1 VWHSLPQVF
10 VGMPCQLQP
19 VVQLLCEEM
28 ELSFLEAGRPCPPWR
43 EWAATINR
51 WMSDQYV
58 DVIVPEPTATDE
70 EVREFI
76 DRCCQF
82 NGAAAGPGSAA
93 GNSGASA
100 STTSTCSPVNLNQQ
114 RLQDKMHVSSVL
126 SSASTSS
133 RRCVPEPLHKQLGFS
148 AVAEDE
154 AAAQLLPTALRDA
167 SFTSVTSAASAESVQ
182 MLSEAQAA
190 AKAAEAPGRSLGI
203 TAARS
208 LSVPSAELLSSSA
221 DSGSVLDAECFEVPA
236 AASPAHQQQQQ
247 PACAAGDA
255 SCSSQSSSSASSVG
269 KAAVQPPPAGR
280 SKSLLTAHMQL
291 KAQLQQQQ
299 HALLFP
305 AGSAACLGQQ
315 HVQGAPHLQ
324 KQLTTANLLQQ
335 AQQQA
340 APQQQLLLQQLQLQ
354 HQQMLAQHMAM
365 QQLQQQQAQGVQQQQ
380 LAVLQQR
387 CCQPTQQQM
396 QGMQPLQ
403 QQQQCVAPLLPVVHT
418 VRPCGVP
425 VAAPV
430 ALAQPV
436 LQQQLQHLQQQQQ
449 HLQQQQ
455 QPRQPPVQMQ
465 QQLQAMQAA
474 APAQQQQP
482 RLLRLIQ
489 RK

>member
-1 VWHSLPQVF
+1 
-10 VGMPCQLQP
+10 MPCQLQP

-58 DVIVPEPTATDE
+58 DIIVPEPTATDE
-70 EVREFI
+70 EVHEFI
-76 DRCCQF
+76 TRCCQF
-82 NGAAAGPGSAA
+82 SGAAAGSGSAA

-133 RRCVPEPLHKQLGFS
+133 RRCVAEPLHKQLGFS

-154 AAAQLLPTALRDA
+154 AAAQLLPTTLRDA

-182 MLSEAQAA
+182 MLSDAAKVAA
-190 AKAAEAPGRSLGI
+190 ASGKSLGM
-203 TAARS
+203 AARS
-208 LSVPSAELLSSSA
+208 LSIPSAEILSSSA
-221 DSGSVLDAECFEVPA
+221 DSVSILDAECYDVPA
-236 AASPAHQQQQQ
+236 AASSPADQQQA
-247 PACAAGDA
+247 PASAAGSRASDDA
-255 SCSSQSSSSASSVG
+255 SSSSSSAKPSSSIGAEG
-269 KAAVQPPPAGR
+269 KAAGQPPAGR

-299 HALLFP
+299 RSMLFP
-305 AGSAACLGQQ
+305 AGSADCLGQQ
-315 HVQGAPHLQ
+315 HVQAVPHLQ
-324 KQLTTANLLQQ
+324 HQLTTANLLQQ

-365 QQLQQQQAQGVQQQQ
+365 QQLQQQQQQQQGVQQQQ
-380 LAVLQQR
+380 LAVLQQQ
-387 CCQPTQQQM
+387 CSQPAQQRM
-396 QGMQPLQ
+396 QSMQPQ
-403 QQQQCVAPLLPVVHT
+403 QLVAPLLPVVHT

-425 VAAPV
+425 VVTPV
-430 ALAQPV
+430 ALNQPV
-436 LQQQLQHLQQQQQ
+436 LQHQLQQSQQQQQ
-449 HLQQQQ
+449 SQQP
-455 QPRQPPVQMQ
+455 PRQPPVQLQ

-474 APAQQQQP
+474 APAQQAQP

>member
-58 DVIVPEPTATDE
+58 DIIVPEPTATDE
-70 EVREFI
+70 EVVEYI
-76 DRCCQF
+76 KRCCQF
-82 NGAAAGPGSAA
+82 SGPAAGPGSAA

-100 STTSTCSPVNLNQQ
+100 STTSTCSPVDLNQQ

-154 AAAQLLPTALRDA
+154 AAAQLLPSALRDA
-167 SFTSVTSAASAESVQ
+167 SFTSVTSEASAESVQ
-182 MLSEAQAA
+182 MLCEAQAA
-190 AKAAEAPGRSLGI
+190 AKAAEASGRSLGI
-203 TAARS
+203 AARS

-221 DSGSVLDAECFEVPA
+221 DSGSALDAECFEVPA
-236 AASPAHQQQQQ
+236 ASPPAHHYHQQ
-247 PACAAGDA
+247 PLACAAGDLDA
-255 SCSSQSSSSASSVG
+255 ADDGSFSSRPSSSAAAEG
-269 KAAVQPPPAGR
+269 KAAVAQQQPAGR
-280 SKSLLTAHMQL
+280 SKSLLTVHMQL

-299 HALLFP
+299 HGMLFP
-305 AGSAACLGQQ
+305 AGGAACTGQQ

-324 KQLTTANLLQQ
+324 QRLTAATLLQQ

-340 APQQQLLLQQLQLQ
+340 APQQQMLLQQLQLQ

-365 QQLQQQQAQGVQQQQ
+365 QQLQQQGVQQQQ

-387 CCQPTQQQM
+387 CSQSSQPQM

-425 VAAPV
+425 VAV
-430 ALAQPV
+430 AQPV
-436 LQQQLQHLQQQQQ
+436 LHQQLQQQQPE
-449 HLQQQQ
+449 QQQ

-465 QQLQAMQAA
+465 QLLQAMQAV
-474 APAQQQQP
+474 APAQQEQP